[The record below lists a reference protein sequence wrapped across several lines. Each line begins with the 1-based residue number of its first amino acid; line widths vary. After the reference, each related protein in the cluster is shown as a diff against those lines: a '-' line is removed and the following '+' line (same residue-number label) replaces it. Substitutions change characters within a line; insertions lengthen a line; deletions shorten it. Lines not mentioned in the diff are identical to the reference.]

1 MLAGCGASPGAY
13 VVFEGFRLPAVYVT
27 DIRTVVVQPLVAER
41 PRETRPVAG
50 ERSHEPAEAAKIAA
64 ELADALTS
72 SGDYLAAPVGGAVT
86 AAGGVFS
93 EAERKLVVGARRS
106 GLAEGIVL
114 ARLESFRLRYAS
126 MMRILTSDPDVKPTP
141 FWALTGE
148 LKVRLRLVNLRS
160 GLTVIDRTETA
171 VVAREAAERANLP
184 EAEAIVAGM
193 RTEVVTRFRGLLASG
208 RGSKRMMLRLRSGEV
223 ADLRAVELARA
234 GRWREA
240 LDLWKDERRK
250 LAAPDPAGRRRGGR
264 GGRGVRAQTAIVESN
279 IGVACEVLRLYD
291 EARAHYRRAVALEPS
306 ERAHRKNLEMV
317 EKMIATIEKRAEV
330 ASLRGR

>member
-1 MLAGCGASPGAY
+1 MLAGCGAPPGAY

-41 PRETRPVAG
+41 PRGERTGAG
-50 ERSHEPAEAAKIAA
+50 ERSHDPAEAAKIAA

-93 EAERKLVVGARRS
+93 EAERKLVAGARRS

-141 FWALTGE
+141 FWAATGE
-148 LKVRLRLVNLRS
+148 LRVRLRLVNLRS

-171 VVAREAAERANLP
+171 VVAREAAERADLP
-184 EAEAIVAGM
+184 EAEALVARM
-193 RTEVVTRFRGLLASG
+193 RTEVVARFRGLLASG
-208 RGSKRMMLRLRSGEV
+208 RGSKRMMLRLRSGEIG
-223 ADLRAVELARA
+223 DLRAVELARA

-264 GGRGVRAQTAIVESN
+264 AQTAIVESN
-279 IGVACEVLRLYD
+279 TGVACEVLRLYD

-306 ERAHRKNLEMV
+306 ERAYRKSLEMV
-317 EKMIATIEKRAEV
+317 EKIIATIEKRAEV